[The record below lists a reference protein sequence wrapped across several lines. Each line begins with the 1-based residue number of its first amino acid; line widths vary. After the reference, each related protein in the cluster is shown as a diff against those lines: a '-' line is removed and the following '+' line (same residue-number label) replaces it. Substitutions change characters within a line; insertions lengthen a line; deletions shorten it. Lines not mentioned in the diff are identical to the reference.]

1 VTLRRA
7 AALSGGVIALAV
19 WLALAG
25 CGAAGD
31 DGARGTARL
40 WVTKERGTVLL
51 VDTVV
56 PAGQTLLRALRSQ
69 ADVETRYGGRFVQ
82 AIEGMEGSLGRQQDW
97 FWFVNGLA
105 GDRSAAEYRLRP
117 GDIAWWD
124 FRSWRDD
131 AALEVVAGA
140 FPEPLV
146 HGYDG
151 KTRPAAIRYGPGVSR
166 PRVRALARRLGTGD
180 VEPLG
185 RPVADGAHLLEI
197 VAGMPALSAT
207 LREPGSG
214 ASGAVRFLQRGWP
227 APSLYRHRFST
238 P

>member
-1 VTLRRA
+1 VTRRRT
-7 AALSGGVIALAV
+7 GALAGLALPLV

-25 CGAAGD
+25 CGASGD

-40 WVTKERGTVLL
+40 WVTRDRGAVLL
-51 VDTVV
+51 VDTSV
-56 PAGQTLLRALRSQ
+56 PAGQTLLRALRSR

-82 AIEGMEGSLGRQQDW
+82 AIEGVEGSLGRQRDW

-117 GDIAWWD
+117 GDVAWWD
-124 FRSWRDD
+124 YRGWRDD

-140 FPEPLV
+140 FPEPFL

-151 KTRPAAIRYGPGVSR
+151 ETRPTAIRYGRGVSR

-185 RPVADGAHLLEI
+185 RPVADDAHLLEI
-197 VAGMPALSAT
+197 VAGRPALSAT

-214 ASGAVRFLQRGWP
+214 PSGAVRFLQRGWP
-227 APSLYRHRFST
+227 AASLYRHRFAA